1 MQGTSDN
8 EPIDVADGDD
18 AFAPD
23 QAAALLAQ
31 STRDAQ
37 REFDPRPLF

>member
-18 AFAPD
+18 ASAPR

-31 STRDAQ
+31 SARDAQ
-37 REFDPRPLF
+37 REFDPAHLF